1 MIATTSGYAT
11 ALERSVLYPKWKLLS
26 FNPVTDSWGAII
38 DGSYVQTPVN
48 LTNYVQRIEYSFD
61 RLQITLSEDAALLFH
76 PDAGTYRTAI
86 KQGRIIRLFE
96 GFEGLAESEW
106 LWTFSGTVEGT
117 YSWAQQRGQ
126 NIQVQFS
133 VFSRSNNQA
142 WKRRNVT
149 SNNYTVGS
157 DWSSMFE
164 NIAKDVMLLSDA
176 EFNVNMPWGVP
187 FSKNSNQ
194 VVNYPPWDALEQLAF
209 GVKKKPWFNGKG
221 QLSLYSTDQKRITE
235 SLADDTYVR
244 KYEARASTSETINK
258 VILTYLSN
266 TLSRV
271 DGPDQNLA
279 NATVT
284 AGFFTPSITVDAF
297 YSDERHTRCD
307 NPRFI
312 VKQSANAGLLPF
324 CTETMTK
331 IDEFHSQIEIE
342 VTVWAPVLA
351 TTMMAALM
359 AAAFIPDYVTTGG
372 FIVSAGVTIPV
383 GRLVESALMIGI
395 MLIMMCIGT
404 GTYEIWGTPYEM
416 VYLEE
421 QAIAIKSGV
430 EFWEEREKE
439 IRNDFVSTLEQAQP
453 LVINELHFEVMK
465 EQPRSLLLRYD
476 PRIEPGDIIQLSSQV
491 KIWVESVS
499 RVVTQDSSEVATM
512 TVTGYRTVV

>member
-1 MIATTSGYAT
+1 MIATTSGYLT
-11 ALERSVLYPKWKLLS
+11 SLGRTVLYPKWKLLS
-26 FNPVTDSWGAII
+26 FNEATDSWGAII

-61 RLQITLSEDAALLFH
+61 RLQITLSDDASLLFH
-76 PDAGTYRTAI
+76 PDAGAYRTAI
-86 KQGRIIRLFE
+86 KPGRIIRLLE

-117 YSWAQQRGQ
+117 YSWSQQRGQ

-133 VFSRSNNQA
+133 VFSRANNQA

-176 EFNVNMPWGVP
+176 EFNVNTPWGIP

-194 VVNYPPWDALEQLAF
+194 VVNYPPWDALEQLSF

-221 QLSLYSTDQKRITE
+221 QLSLYSTEQKRITE
-235 SLADDTYVR
+235 TLADDTYLR

-279 NATVT
+279 SATIT

-312 VKQSANAGLLPF
+312 VKQSANSGLLSF
-324 CTETMTK
+324 CTETMNK
-331 IDEFHSQIEIE
+331 IDEFHSQIEID
-342 VTVWAPVLA
+342 VSVWAPTLATAMMAGVLA
-351 TTMMAALM
+351 ASL
-359 AAAFIPDYVTTGG
+359 IPDSVVVGLFAGIT
-372 FIVSAGVTIPV
+372 VSV
-383 GRLVESALMIGI
+383 GRAVEATLMVGI

-404 GTYEIWGTPYEM
+404 GSYEIWGTPYEM

-421 QAIAIKSGV
+421 QAIALKSGV
-430 EFWEEREKE
+430 EFWQEREKE
-439 IRNDFVSTLEQAQP
+439 IRNDFVSTLDQAQP
-453 LVINELHFEVMK
+453 LVVNELHFEVMK
-465 EQPRSLLLRYD
+465 EQPRALLLRYD
-476 PRIEPGDIIQLSSQV
+476 PRIEPGDVIQLSSQV
-491 KIWVESVS
+491 KIWVENVS
-499 RVVTQDSSEVATM
+499 RLVTQDSNEVATM